1 MALVIEHG
9 TYPLLRLMI
18 KIFSYDTMK
27 LEADK
32 SLKIFHVPSALMGFF
47 HLLSFESFVWYSILF
62 ILFYSIQ

>member
-32 SLKIFHVPSALMGFF
+32 SLKIFHVPSTLMGFF
-47 HLLSFESFVWYSILF
+47 HLLSSESFV
-62 ILFYSIQ
+62 